1 MKAKK
6 QNAKFELSPNQI
18 KNLKGEKVATKECYF
33 TYPELKYIL
42 TSLENQKFKMIDF
55 INEDENRTEQRK
67 EQFNHVVVKLR
78 KLEEKVSALYIG
90 ELGAIIDKI

>member
-1 MKAKK
+1 MKNYTK
-6 QNAKFELSPNQI
+6 E
-18 KNLKGEKVATKECYF
+18 TKECSF

-67 EQFNHVVVKLR
+67 EQFNSTVIKLR